1 MPSSKRTAILLISCP
16 DQPGIVSAVSSFI
29 GNHNGNIV
37 YLDQHVDSRAG
48 LFFMRVEWETE
59 NLALSDDEF
68 LETFNNEIAADLK
81 LNWQIH
87 YSDRVPRTAIF
98 VTKDAHCLY
107 DLLSR
112 HESGE
117 LKLEIPL
124 IIGNHNSLEDVA
136 QRFGIPFFL
145 FQITKENKK
154 DQEEA
159 EIALLKEHNIDTIIL
174 ARYMQILSDN
184 FVQHF
189 PNQIINIHHSF
200 LPAFAGAKPYHQA
213 YERGVKLIGATS
225 HYVTAD
231 LDEGPIIAQ
240 DVIRVSHRE
249 SLSDFIRHG
258 RDLEKIVLSRGV
270 WAHSQRKV
278 LVLQNKTVV
287 FS

>member
-1 MPSSKRTAILLISCP
+1 MLISCP

-48 LFFMRVEWETE
+48 LFFMRIEWETE

-87 YSDRVPRTAIF
+87 YSNQVPRTAIF
-98 VTKDAHCLY
+98 VTKYAHCLY

-159 EIALLKEHNIDTIIL
+159 EITLLKEHNIDTIIL

>member
-1 MPSSKRTAILLISCP
+1 M
-16 DQPGIVSAVSSFI
+16 
-29 GNHNGNIV
+29 
-37 YLDQHVDSRAG
+37 
-48 LFFMRVEWETE
+48 
-59 NLALSDDEF
+59 
-68 LETFNNEIAADLK
+68 
-81 LNWQIH
+81 
-87 YSDRVPRTAIF
+87 
-98 VTKDAHCLY
+98 Y

-174 ARYMQILSDN
+174 ARYMQILSDD

>member
-1 MPSSKRTAILLISCP
+1 MLISCP

-48 LFFMRVEWETE
+48 LFFMRIEWETE
-59 NLALSDDEF
+59 NLALSDDDF

-87 YSDRVPRTAIF
+87 YSNQAPRTAIF

-159 EIALLKEHNIDTIIL
+159 EIELLKEHNIDTIIL

>member
-1 MPSSKRTAILLISCP
+1 MPKTKRTAILLISCP

-29 GNHNGNIV
+29 GKNNGNIV
-37 YLDQHVDSRAG
+37 YLDQHVDSTVET
-48 LFFMRVEWETE
+48 FFMRIEWETDGFKLPE
-59 NLALSDDEF
+59 QDFLTEFNQEIASALSMD
-68 LETFNNEIAADLK
+68 
-81 LNWQIH
+81 WQIH
-87 YSDRVPRTAIF
+87 YSDKPPKAAIF
-98 VTKDAHCLY
+98 VTKDGHCLY

-117 LKLEIPL
+117 LNIEIPL

-136 QRFGIPFFL
+136 NRFGIPFSL
-145 FQITKENKK
+145 FKITKDNKRK
-154 DQEEA
+154 QEEA
-159 EIALLKEHNIDTIIL
+159 EISLLKEHNIDTIIL
-174 ARYMQILSDN
+174 ARYMQILSDS
-184 FVQHF
+184 FVSQF
-189 PNQIINIHHSF
+189 QNQIINIHHSF

-213 YERGVKLIGATS
+213 FERGVKLIGATS
-225 HYVTAD
+225 HYVTAE

-249 SLSDFIRHG
+249 TLSDFIRHG

-278 LVLQNKTVV
+278 LVLKNKTVV

>member
-1 MPSSKRTAILLISCP
+1 MTSSKRTAILLISCP

-29 GNHNGNIV
+29 GKHNGNIV

-68 LETFNNEIAADLK
+68 LETFNNEIAEDLK

-87 YSDRVPRTAIF
+87 YSNQVPKTAIF

>member
-1 MPSSKRTAILLISCP
+1 MLISCP

-48 LFFMRVEWETE
+48 LFFMRIEWETE
-59 NLALSDDEF
+59 NLALSDDDF

-87 YSDRVPRTAIF
+87 YSDLVPRTAIF

-159 EIALLKEHNIDTIIL
+159 EIALLKEHNVDTIIL

>member
-1 MPSSKRTAILLISCP
+1 MPKTKRTAILLISCP

-29 GNHNGNIV
+29 GKNNGNIV
-37 YLDQHVDSRAG
+37 YLDQHVDSTVET
-48 LFFMRVEWETE
+48 FFMRIEWETDGFKLPE
-59 NLALSDDEF
+59 QDFLTEFNQEIASALSMD
-68 LETFNNEIAADLK
+68 
-81 LNWQIH
+81 WQIH
-87 YSDRVPRTAIF
+87 YSDKPPKAAIF
-98 VTKDAHCLY
+98 VTKDGHCLY

-117 LKLEIPL
+117 LNIEIPL

-136 QRFGIPFFL
+136 NRFGIPFSL
-145 FQITKENKK
+145 FKITKDNKIK
-154 DQEEA
+154 QEEA
-159 EIALLKEHNIDTIIL
+159 EISLLKEHNIDTIIL
-174 ARYMQILSDN
+174 ARYMQILSDS
-184 FVQHF
+184 FVSQF
-189 PNQIINIHHSF
+189 QNQIINIHHSF

-213 YERGVKLIGATS
+213 FERGVKLIGATS
-225 HYVTAD
+225 HYVTAE

-249 SLSDFIRHG
+249 TLSDFIRHG

-278 LVLQNKTVV
+278 LVLKNKTVV